1 MSERFSTEAG
11 REKTVKPCGPPPIP
25 RWWQCVLSAALV
37 LWVLR
42 VPATTTVLGWLL
54 LGVAP
59 QAQDLFT
66 EFTDL
71 ADTWLRMVL
80 FVFVLTLL
88 WALPTHYAARM
99 LVNSDSRLPVNAT
112 PCLEGA
118 AVYLPR
124 LLGLLTFVAVE
135 VSILRS
141 YMNIPTL
148 DEQDVVQRVEHALLA
163 LAVLVAL
170 GAGAYLAWIYLRP
183 RHFRPRGLLGRLNA
197 KLGWFWQAVSPGR
210 KSGAADEESRD
221 FGRLILAAVFVI
233 FALIFLLGADRVAAW
248 FPRSMAIP
256 FILGGWLP
264 FLTYLSG
271 LGRQRRAPLI
281 TGLAMLVAIVAVI
294 FGDNHTVRRV
304 ASKDAAPM
312 KIEEAI
318 DLWMTENGCNPKA
331 SNNTPVRNCPRP
343 IIVAAAGGASRAG
356 FMMASMVGYFIDT
369 DQGESYGIK
378 TLSSRD
384 VRNRLFA
391 ISAVSG
397 GAMGAVMVTAALG
410 AASPVADKPPCV
422 NAAVDQWWGFKVN
435 NWRDCFEAL
444 TSGDF
449 LTAGFLGF
457 AFNDALPFAFRDRAA
472 VLEDSWRNRFRDVVP
487 MAKQTTESD
496 CRGLDCPFL
505 SLRPQP
511 GHWIPLLVLNGTS
524 EAIGRRI
531 LTTPLAMS
539 YVPPGQCP
547 TAVAASPCPLFVEA
561 DSFHQ
566 LLRTQNASRH
576 QRDRL
581 GMSGQFLYSKPQNND
596 IRLSTAALNS
606 ARFPLISPPGSVRN
620 QEYRLVDRIVDGGY
634 FENYGT
640 LTARE
645 LALALH
651 AIAPQLK
658 PLVIVISNDPADQLG
673 PADDVANDPQVPSRP
688 TATAG
693 EVLSEVTAP
702 ITTVFNARTAH
713 GVQAV
718 DALRTWLHAAIPEC
732 DKLVIQ
738 LRISPDG
745 DKPLS
750 MSWWESPLVQ
760 RRIHRQTEGDP
771 NSNSGGGKESNQNL
785 PRLKAIWQEMQSSSC
800 KENPA

>member
-1 MSERFSTEAG
+1 M
-11 REKTVKPCGPPPIP
+11 
-25 RWWQCVLSAALV
+25 LSVALI

-42 VPATTTVLGWLL
+42 VPVTTTLLGWLL
-54 LGVAP
+54 LCFAP

-66 EFTDL
+66 EYLDVVM
-71 ADTWLRMVL
+71 WLRMLL
-80 FVFVLTLL
+80 FVVVLTVF

-99 LVNSDSRLPVNAT
+99 LVNSDSRLPANGG
-112 PCLEGA
+112 PCLAGA
-118 AVYLPR
+118 ALWLPR

-135 VSILRS
+135 AAILRS

-148 DEQDVVQRVEHALLA
+148 DQQREVVRPVEQALLA
-163 LAVLVAL
+163 MAGWVAL
-170 GAGAYLAWIYLRP
+170 GAVAYLLWIFFRP
-183 RHFRPRGLLGRLNA
+183 RDLRPRGLLGRINA
-197 KLGWFWQAVSPGR
+197 KLGWFWQAISPGR
-210 KSGAADEESRD
+210 KSGSADEEGRD
-221 FGRLILAAVFVI
+221 FGRLILAAVFAI
-233 FALIFLLGADRVAAW
+233 FAGIFFVGADHVAGW

-271 LGRQRRAPLI
+271 LGRQIRAPLI
-281 TGLAMLVAIVAVI
+281 TGLAVLVAIVAVV

-304 ASKDAAPM
+304 ASKDVVPI
-312 KIEEAI
+312 KIEDAI
-318 DLWMTENGCNPKA
+318 DLWMTENGCNPKT
-331 SNNTPVRNCPRP
+331 SNNAPAASCPRP

-356 FMMASMVGYFIDT
+356 FMMASMIGYFLDT
-369 DQGESYGIK
+369 QEADYYGVK
-378 TLSSRD
+378 GLSSKD
-384 VRNRLFA
+384 VRNRLFS
-391 ISAVSG
+391 ISGVSG

-410 AASPVADKPPCV
+410 AASPAADKQPCV
-422 NAAVDQWWGFKVN
+422 NAVAVDQWWGDKVN
-435 NWRDCFEAL
+435 NWRDCLEAL

-457 AFNDALPFAFRDRAA
+457 AFNDALPFTLRDRAA
-472 VLEDSWRNRFRDVVP
+472 VLEDSWRNRFGDVVP
-487 MAKQTTESD
+487 KAKEDAKTLG
-496 CRGLDCPFL
+496 CGGLDCPFL

-539 YVPPGQCP
+539 YAPPGKCP
-547 TAVAASPCPLFVEA
+547 TAVTNGPCPLFVEA

-566 LLRTQNASRH
+566 LLRTEIASESWREW
-576 QRDRL
+576 L
-581 GMSGQFLYSKPQNND
+581 GMFGRLLYGNPQAND

-645 LALALH
+645 LALAIH
-651 AIAPQLK
+651 TIAPQLK
-658 PLVIVISNDPADQLG
+658 PLVIVISNDPDDQLG
-673 PADDVANDPQVPSRP
+673 PTDDVANDPQVPPRP

-693 EVLSEVTAP
+693 EVLSEVSAP
-702 ITTVFNARTAH
+702 ITTVFNLRTAH

-718 DALRTWLHAAIPEC
+718 DALRTGLHATIPEC

-738 LRISPDG
+738 LRISRDG
-745 DKPLS
+745 NKSLS

-760 RRIHRQTEGDP
+760 RRIHRQTESDP
-771 NSNSGGGKESNQNL
+771 DTNYAREHNQNL

-800 KENPA
+800 RAS

>member
-1 MSERFSTEAG
+1 MTVSERLSTEAG
-11 REKTVKPCGPPPIP
+11 RDEMVKPCGAPPVP
-25 RWWQCVLSAALV
+25 RWWQCVLDVALI

-42 VPATTTVLGWLL
+42 VPATTTLLGWLL
-54 LGVAP
+54 LCFAP

-66 EFTDL
+66 EYTDL
-71 ADTWLRMVL
+71 SDTWLRMLL
-80 FVFVLTLL
+80 FVLVLTVL
-88 WALPTHYAARM
+88 WALPTHYAARL
-99 LVNSDSRLPVNAT
+99 LVNSDTRLPANGT
-112 PCLEGA
+112 PCLKCAG
-118 AVYLPR
+118 VYLPR

-135 VSILRS
+135 VSVLRS

-148 DEQDVVQRVEHALLA
+148 EEKDVVQRVEHGLLM
-163 LAVLVAL
+163 LAVLVAF

-183 RHFRPRGLLGRLNA
+183 RNFRPRGLLGRLNA

-210 KSGAADEESRD
+210 KSGSADEEGRD

-233 FALIFLLGADRVAAW
+233 FALIFWVGADRVAGW

-281 TGLAMLVAIVAVI
+281 TGLAVLVAVAAVV
-294 FGDNHTVRRV
+294 FGDNHSVRRM
-304 ASKDAAPM
+304 AAKEIAPL
-312 KIEEAI
+312 KIEDAI
-318 DLWMTENGCNPKA
+318 DLWMTENGCNPKT
-331 SNNTPVRNCPRP
+331 SNAPVPSCPRP

-356 FMMASMVGYFIDT
+356 FMMASMIGYFLDT
-369 DQGESYGIK
+369 DQADSYGIK
-378 TLSSRD
+378 GPNSKD

-397 GAMGAVMVTAALG
+397 GAMGAVMVTAALD
-410 AASPVADKPPCV
+410 AASPAADKPPCV
-422 NAAVDQWWGFKVN
+422 NAAVDQWWGAKVN
-435 NWRDCFEAL
+435 NWRDCLEAL

-472 VLEDSWRNRFRDVVP
+472 VLEDSWGNRFRDVVP
-487 MAKQTTESD
+487 KAKEDAKTSGCGGVD
-496 CRGLDCPFL
+496 CSFL
-505 SLRPQP
+505 SLRPKP

-539 YVPPGQCP
+539 YMPPGQCP
-547 TAVAASPCPLFVEA
+547 TAVAAKPCPLFVEA

-576 QRDRL
+576 ERDRL
-581 GMSGQFLYSKPQNND
+581 GMSGQFLYSKPQDND
-596 IRLSTAALNS
+596 IRSSTAALNS
-606 ARFPLISPPGSVRN
+606 ARFPLISPPGSIRN

-673 PADDVANDPQVPSRP
+673 PTDDVANDPQVPSRP

-702 ITTVFNARTAH
+702 ITTVFNTRTAH

-745 DKPLS
+745 DKSLS

-760 RRIHRQTEGDP
+760 RRIHRQTERDP
-771 NSNSGGGKESNQNL
+771 NSGSGKENNQNL
-785 PRLKAIWQEMQSSSC
+785 PRLKAIWQEMQSSTC
-800 KENPA
+800 KATPA